1 MKRKREILII
11 NGEQVTKLN
20 IIKETE
26 FVKVIDNYFPQ
37 FIVDDVSQ
45 ATQKM
50 PVAYTN
56 SPYRHF
62 HLARFFG
69 AMLYNEDKFA
79 DVGFYWFVDYFNR
92 CIMNDVCKDLS
103 ITNCHRILLNLQLEN
118 QNGQNHTDS
127 DSDDYLSIIYMASGN
142 SGDTVISDGE
152 NDIERVSFKEG
163 RLVIFKSNIWHRGE
177 APTEGHRVTLGAVYP
192 LFKV

>member
-1 MKRKREILII
+1 MGAPITIDRDFVGI
-11 NGEQVTKLN
+11 NGSDIN
-20 IIKETE
+20 I
-26 FVKVIDNYFPQ
+26 D
-37 FIVDDVSQ
+37 
-45 ATQKM
+45 AM
-50 PVAYTN
+50 TN
-56 SPYRHF
+56 
-62 HLARFFG
+62 
-69 AMLYNEDKFA
+69 
-79 DVGFYWFVDYFNR
+79 
-92 CIMNDVCKDLS
+92 
-103 ITNCHRILLNLQLEN
+103 LLLEN

-177 APTEGHRVTLGAVYP
+177 APTCGHRVTLGAVYP